1 MQSLFLL
8 PLSRGVILIEILA
21 GGPNIPMPSVTT
33 NPPRRRATAK
43 TPKQCDQDRTGR
55 DVPKPSPVAVTETQP
70 GALPVE
76 DSITTDTYATAG
88 CRSMDALM
96 SAMTEAFRDAE
107 QKIRLGKALM
117 KKMQAAHKRE
127 VRIALATLK
136 KSKHK
141 KDGAPRQP
149 SGITMPTTIS
159 AELADFCGISP
170 GTKIPRTEVTK
181 ILLKYVKTNNLEDP
195 TNHRKIIPD
204 KALAQLLSTQDEA
217 LRGDLD
223 YFSMQHYLAPHFI
236 KTKNKEVTEI

>member
-1 MQSLFLL
+1 
-8 PLSRGVILIEILA
+8 
-21 GGPNIPMPSVTT
+21 MPDTK
-33 NPPRRRATAK
+33 PRQRK
-43 TPKQCDQDRTGR
+43 TPKTSKAPQHNRVDEQPLAAHPTA
-55 DVPKPSPVAVTETQP
+55 DVPDATPAP
-70 GALPVE
+70 GADLDAGLQVE
-76 DSITTDTYATAG
+76 DSPPPQVFASAG
-88 CRSMDALM
+88 SRSMDALI

-127 VRIALATLK
+127 VRIALTTLK
-136 KSKHK
+136 KTKNK

-159 AELADFCGISP
+159 TELADFCGITP

-181 ILLKYVKTNNLEDP
+181 ILLKYVKMNNLEDP

-204 KALAQLLSTQDEA
+204 KPLAELLSTQGEA
-217 LRGDLD
+217 VRGDLD

-236 KTKNKEVTEI
+236 KTKNKEVTEV

>member
-1 MQSLFLL
+1 
-8 PLSRGVILIEILA
+8 
-21 GGPNIPMPSVTT
+21 MPSVTT
-33 NPPRRRATAK
+33 KSPRRSATAK
-43 TPKQCDQDRTGR
+43 TPKQLDHDK
-55 DVPKPSPVAVTETQP
+55 DVPQPGPVAAAESDAQPDTQI
-70 GALPVE
+70 E
-76 DSITTDTYATAG
+76 DTTTPDTCATAG
-88 CRSMDALM
+88 CRSMDALVV
-96 SAMTEAFRDAE
+96 AMTEAFRDAE

-136 KSKHK
+136 KSKNK

-159 AELADFCGISP
+159 AELADFCGITP

-204 KALAQLLSTQDEA
+204 RALAQLLSTQDEA
-217 LRGDLD
+217 VRGDLD

-236 KTKNKEVTEI
+236 KTNNNKEVTEI